1 MGNLDIHIGEILARN
16 ARLYPNDVALIE
28 RVPSEQKRREITW
41 KQFDE
46 GVNRFANVLLK
57 KEIKK
62 GDKVIHL
69 MMNSIDWLIAY
80 FGIVRT
86 GAWAVPLNFRFT
98 GNDIKYCCDVAEP
111 QCVIFSEEF
120 IDRID
125 KIKDDLHT
133 VRNYIFVGKET
144 PSYAESFERLLE

>member
-16 ARLYPNDVALIE
+16 ARLYPNDVAMIE
-28 RVPSEQKRREITW
+28 RVPAENKRSEITW

-46 GVNRFANVLLK
+46 GVNRFANVLIK
-57 KEIKK
+57 KGIKK

-98 GNDIKYCCDVAEP
+98 
-111 QCVIFSEEF
+111 
-120 IDRID
+120 
-125 KIKDDLHT
+125 
-133 VRNYIFVGKET
+133 
-144 PSYAESFERLLE
+144 